1 MAIMDELI
9 FYPTNVKV
17 DATNSFFAY
26 DPYIE
31 TFWLKVLGPTAT
43 LLTNYL
49 TMNSMTNKGAFKA
62 ELSDLSFEL
71 GTGARSGKQSPVS
84 KQLKRLVQNEIIFQI
99 SDNEFL
105 VPKCISPMSG
115 MQLSK
120 LDIRNRN
127 CHEVWIHRLNISP
140 LSTQRKRMKSLLCRL
155 DLIGVERQAI
165 ENAISSCGLHPSII
179 GEAIT
184 YTSLQMGAA

>member
-1 MAIMDELI
+1 MDEII

-26 DPYIE
+26 DPYVE

-49 TMNSMTNKGAFKA
+49 SMNSITNRNAFKA
-62 ELSDLSFEL
+62 DLSELSFEL
-71 GTGARSGKQSPVS
+71 GTGVRSGKQSPVS

-99 SDNEFL
+99 SENEFL
-105 VPKCISPMSG
+105 VPKCISPMKV

-120 LDIRNRN
+120 LDNQNRIR
-127 CHEVWIHRLNISP
+127 HEVWMQRLNISP

-155 DLIGVERQAI
+155 DLTGADKQSVA
-165 ENAISSCGLHPSII
+165 NAISSCGLHPSII
-179 GEAIT
+179 GEAIAH
-184 YTSLQMGAA
+184 TSLQMGAA